1 MSGDFDT
8 TWDALPSRTA
18 GELMAELG
26 IDDDDL
32 QLFCNWFAP
41 VGHPFLLKR
50 VVPSLGMEDGGFF
63 PTQLPADLNKGL
75 VAGHLAHHR
84 YTVSTLRAWEDAGTL
99 VTNVLIIDLDQHGAG
114 APLSD
119 RLAACLRALGEPDLM
134 FRSSATGG
142 LHLYYLLKECE
153 VEHLVARAERLL
165 AAEGVALVS
174 GQVEIFPSGSASY
187 LRMPCGWGSSL
198 LNPDDLSPITDDR
211 NRQLRV
217 LLDHLDDVASDL
229 VSPASRWPLPPHVLA
244 APVPASIITSSA
256 SSTTKDMST
265 REGFE
270 HYLRAGLPGYGTRN
284 EVLTRYMFTGF
295 CATSESLVEAKRR
308 AVAWMLAQAGRS
320 QMVDQRHDQATA
332 HVEQGV
338 EDTWGFL
345 QRKFPKGFRWHARQY
360 PAEAVLVQV
369 VRECRILSKRADAV
383 KNAIKFC
390 FVLLYRLSVTGQRS
404 STRLAANYLKKL
416 PGASS
421 NPNRPTHYL
430 KLVSMLEEFG
440 LVERGK
446 SFRPTSKATA
456 RRHITKLVQRKDGRV
471 QSQKIPA
478 LTSPV
483 RGTPKSMERRFET
496 QGQPPDIQK
505 IFAQAIEESELPRY
519 VPLTWLADVLP
530 REPADEKAKVST
542 KQS

>member
-1 MSGDFDT
+1 MPTDFDT
-8 TWDALPSRTA
+8 TWKALSGRTA

-32 QLFCNWFAP
+32 QLFCNWLAP
-41 VGHPFLLKR
+41 VGHPYLLKR

-63 PTQLPADLNKGL
+63 PTQLSADLNKGL

-99 VTNVLIIDLDQHGAG
+99 ITNVLIIDLDQHGAG

-119 RLAACLRALGEPDLM
+119 RLAACLRAFGEPDLM

-174 GQVEIFPSGSASY
+174 GQVEIFPSGPASY

-211 NRQLRV
+211 NRQLRLV
-217 LLDHLDDVASDL
+217 LDRLDAIASDL
-229 VSPASRWPLPPHVLA
+229 ESPASRWPLPPHVLA
-244 APVPASIITSSA
+244 APVPRVSIASSSSA
-256 SSTTKDMST
+256 STKDMGT

-270 HYLRAGLPGYGTRN
+270 HYLRVGLPGYGTRN

-308 AVAWMLAQAGRS
+308 AVAWMLAQKGRS
-320 QMVDQRHDQATA
+320 RTVDQRPGQAAA

-338 EDTWGFL
+338 EDTWAFL
-345 QRKFPKGFRWHARQY
+345 QRQFPQGFRWHTRHY
-360 PAEAVLVQV
+360 PAEDVLVRV
-369 VRECRILSKRADAV
+369 VRECRTVSTRADAV
-383 KNAIKFC
+383 KNAIRFC
-390 FVLLYRLSVTGQRS
+390 FVLLYRLSTTSQRS
-404 STRLAANYLKKL
+404 SPRLAANYLKKL

-430 KLVSMLEEFG
+430 KLVSMLERLG
-440 LVERGK
+440 LVERGE
-446 SFRPTSKATA
+446 SFRPTTKATA
-456 RRHITKLVQRKDGRV
+456 RRHTTKFVLGKGGRV
-471 QSQKIPA
+471 LRQKIPA
-478 LTSPV
+478 LTSPL
-483 RGTPKSMERRFET
+483 RGIPKSMNRRFER
-496 QGQPPDIQK
+496 QAQPPDIQK
-505 IFAQAIEESELPRY
+505 IFTEAIEESALARY
-519 VPLTWLADVLP
+519 VPLTWLTDVLP
-530 REPADEKAKVST
+530 RELADEKAKVST
-542 KQS
+542 K